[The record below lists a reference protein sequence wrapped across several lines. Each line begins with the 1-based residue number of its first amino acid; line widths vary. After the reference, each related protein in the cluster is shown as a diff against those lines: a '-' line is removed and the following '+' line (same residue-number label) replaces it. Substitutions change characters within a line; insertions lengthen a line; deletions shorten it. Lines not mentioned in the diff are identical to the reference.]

1 MGDHLPLSQYGE
13 SSLFASICAC
23 FPKGRLFH
31 RNTLSGKPAVRLM
44 DYYETLDADEN
55 SAPFT
60 FVLPTGRIGSH
71 QWVTMVGEDIL

>member
-1 MGDHLPLSQYGE
+1 
-13 SSLFASICAC
+13 
-23 FPKGRLFH
+23 
-31 RNTLSGKPAVRLM
+31 LSGKPAVRLM